1 MHLHTFTPSSAEE
14 LSRALGVSLEAAE
27 LVRAADFIDLHLDSF
42 IPPRIFGYDLAKR
55 HGRGLLGGR
64 FFGHLDFPR
73 VLEAGLT
80 GAMWSVTTN
89 PFRSAASRL
98 EVFEANRARLREA
111 IAQSGDRFRVVR
123 AHAEYVRA
131 RRDGAHACLLAIQGG
146 NALEAAADPT
156 SVLGDDVTRVTIV
169 HLTSSVYGATSS
181 PFWRLGGGQRLS
193 REGHELIHALDAARV
208 FVDLAHIHPRAFWDA
223 VEAHDP
229 SLPLVATHT
238 GVAGVCPH
246 WRNLDDRQIRA
257 IADSGGVVGVI
268 FAEQFLAP
276 RGTPRARRDAGLVVD
291 HLAHL
296 IDVGGE
302 DCAAIGSDYDGAIV
316 PPRDLRDGVAY
327 VRVVQRMLDRGF
339 SSARV
344 RKILGGNFLRAF
356 AALRP

>member
-98 EVFEANRARLREA
+98 EVFEANRARLRET
-111 IAQSGDRFRVVR
+111 IARSGDRFRVVR
-123 AHAEYVRA
+123 THAEYVRA

-193 REGHELIHALDAARV
+193 REGRELIRALDAARV

-229 SLPLVATHT
+229 SLPFVATHT